1 MAGKEICKI
10 CGKEITGTV
19 MEGADNNLVTCV
31 SCHNLRERE
40 SMKMKVTD
48 GRLKELIN
56 ETGLEA
62 HRVYFG
68 TLKKDINHALKELE
82 LHRLQ
87 HRKRDLMIRK
97 AQLLKQNKALLEKQ
111 KGGKQ

>member
-1 MAGKEICKI
+1 MANEKTKKDYLIP
-10 CGKEITGTV
+10 
-19 MEGADNNLVTCV
+19 V
-31 SCHNLRERE
+31 SD
-40 SMKMKVTD
+40 K
-48 GRLKELIN
+48 RLKELIN

-87 HRKRDLMIRK
+87 RKKRDLMIRK

-111 KGGKQ
+111 KGVKNE